1 MINIAVLG
9 FGNIGSGVVELTDTN
24 RHELQKAVPEGIC
37 VKRILDIRSFPGSPY
52 ADRITDDFDEI
63 LSDPDISIICET
75 MGGKEPA
82 RTYTMRALEKG
93 ISVCSSNKE
102 LVEAFGPELLQTA
115 RENHCSYLFEAS
127 VGGGIPL
134 LHPLI
139 ACLAQEKITSI
150 TGILNGTTNYILT
163 QMDQFGAEYADA
175 LREAQEKGYAE
186 RDPEADVE
194 GHDTGR
200 KIAIL
205 SSIMTGKTVRYDAL
219 HVEGISKITAADF
232 AYARA
237 LGRSIRLLGISRL
250 TDRGLSAM
258 TAPFLIPKDHMLS
271 SVRDVF
277 NGVCVHG
284 ETVDDLMFYGR
295 GAGKRPTASAVLA
308 DVVSA
313 VLHPDGALPI
323 TWKMD
328 RMELTDPA
336 QVENRFLTRVA
347 RENADAARK
356 AFDGCIALEPDPID
370 RLDEYAFVTAPICEG
385 AYFSRLN
392 SIGGVRGYLR
402 IL

>member
-205 SSIMTGKTVRYDAL
+205 SSIMTGKTVCYNAL